1 MVGERCGAESYTR
14 GWTVLEYQMDYGLGT
29 LPFFWGLGTYELS
42 RPISTI
48 KTREAGR
55 LERYVLRRELWV
67 VDYGW
72 MKQFPPSKTSGKT
85 ETSSWNN
92 TLRYPKFKDLPRT
105 NVTYPTEK
113 GLVHL
118 TEGVNPEFFD

>member
-1 MVGERCGAESYTR
+1 M
-14 GWTVLEYQMDYGLGT
+14 
-29 LPFFWGLGTYELS
+29 
-42 RPISTI
+42 
-48 KTREAGR
+48 
-55 LERYVLRRELWV
+55 